1 MSSTPKLRVGYVREH
16 FSSPLLQLAEKD
28 QSIELV
34 ECPSGTGQVMSRIKA
49 NEIDVAIALTESLLA
64 GIAKKT
70 AEFKLVGTY
79 VTSPLQWAVIVGKD
93 ATKYQKLSDLKGEKI
108 GISRIGSGSQVMASV
123 MALNEGWTDA
133 DGKVSPIDFEVLD
146 TFKALRDGVNNG
158 KAAAFM
164 WERFTT
170 KPYLDEIRFIDF
182 VPTPWHSWAVVASPS
197 TLESSSP
204 LRPVLESFLSNLT
217 TSIRAFDSTEARS
230 KDSVE
235 FVKSTFGYP
244 EEDVRAWFDQVS
256 YPQGEV
262 KEIERAMV
270 EKTFK
275 TLEAAGVLQEPAE
288 GWTLDNFVDTS
299 VAKFT

>member
-1 MSSTPKLRVGYVREH
+1 MSTPKLRIGYVREH

-49 NEIDVAIALTESLLA
+49 NEIDVAVALTESLLA

-93 ATKYQKLSDLKGEKI
+93 SKYQKLEDLKGEKI

-146 TFKALRDGVNNG
+146 TFKALRDGVNTG

-164 WERFTT
+164 WEKFTT
-170 KPYLDEIRFIDF
+170 RPYLDEVRFIGT

-197 TLESSSP
+197 TLAPSSP
-204 LRPVLESFLSNLT
+204 LLPVLESFLSNLT

-230 KDSVE
+230 QDSVE
-235 FVKSTFGYP
+235 FVKKTFGYP
-244 EEDVRAWFDQVS
+244 EDDVRAWFDQVS

-262 KEIERAMV
+262 KEIEKAMV

-275 TLEAAGVLQEPAE
+275 TLEAAGVLSQPE
-288 GWTLDNFVDTS
+288 GGWNLEEFVDTS